1 MSLRSYGT
9 ASDHHLNWNQRTCS
23 LHHAF
28 RSCHHPQSSLCIA
41 SSSCFYF
48 GICQTGNN
56 DSSQRGNIFGG
67 VVCARCVC
75 IREILVFLASTLV
88 PSLVMMTLKTLF
100 LPVLPLIFLSPISSP
115 HADIPTLLPQMVQGR
130 KRSSSWI
137 FLFLV
142 EQGQPQIR
150 KSRPRV
156 KCAPFRTGGHLFLGG
171 HCECIERQQRYDR

>member
-1 MSLRSYGT
+1 MKVLSLRRYGT
-9 ASDHHLNWNQRTCS
+9 ASDHHLHGNQWICS
-23 LHHAF
+23 LHHAI

-41 SSSCFYF
+41 SSSSFYF
-48 GICQTGNN
+48 GIYQTGNN

-67 VVCARCVC
+67 VVCVRVVCVFVLFGLNT
-75 IREILVFLASTLV
+75 ESLPVIL
-88 PSLVMMTLKTLF
+88 TLKTLF
-100 LPVLPLIFLSPISSP
+100 LPVLPLIFLSSISSP
-115 HADIPTLLPQMVQGR
+115 HADNPTLLHQMVQGR

-156 KCAPFRTGGHLFLGG
+156 KCAPSRAGGHFFLGG
-171 HCECIERQQRYDR
+171 QCECIPRQQRYDW

>member
-1 MSLRSYGT
+1 MFYRCPS
-9 ASDHHLNWNQRTCS
+9 SDQHLHWHQRICS
-23 LHHAF
+23 LHHAI

-41 SSSCFYF
+41 SSSFFYF

-67 VVCARCVC
+67 VVCARVVCVFAKF
-75 IREILVFLASTLV
+75 LSFLASTLV